1 MVAAKVKQGREK
13 QVKDVIS
20 GKALQRLAKHAKKR
34 SFRAHEAEPRKA
46 YKHVPFPAQ
55 KKGNVTF
62 LIETYNKNTMVCAKA
77 NRGSKK

>member
-20 GKALQRLAKHAKKR
+20 GKALQRLAKHFKKR

-46 YKHVPFPAQ
+46 RK
-55 KKGNVTF
+55 TF
-62 LIETYNKNTMVCAKA
+62 AFSC
-77 NRGSKK
+77 SKEGK